1 MTVYVPDRTNRPTS
15 FTVPA
20 DGELVRAAS
29 VNPAF
34 QAGFD
39 VLAWLRYGSIEN
51 WRKVVSAFGP
61 ARDLA
66 VLVAAVF
73 WTAAAFVFTVTF
85 LGFGGAKPKSANR
98 STASL
103 PLVATR

>member
-1 MTVYVPDRTNRPTS
+1 LRCFVPI
-15 FTVPA
+15 VC
-20 DGELVRAAS
+20 
-29 VNPAF
+29 
-34 QAGFD
+34 
-39 VLAWLRYGSIEN
+39 
-51 WRKVVSAFGP
+51 RK
-61 ARDLA
+61 AR
-66 VLVAAVF
+66 VAAVF